1 MPLKFHAP
9 TCGFV
14 VDQEGLLRAGV
25 GLLFAMKMIRQL
37 GELPLDK
44 YERQGLLT
52 NADHA
57 QKAIIDAAT
66 ALGIDLGAQWGNELD
81 LRETG

>member
-1 MPLKFHAP
+1 MKFHAP
-9 TCGFV
+9 TGSFV
-14 VDQEGLLRAGV
+14 IDQEGLQRAAG
-25 GLLFAMKMIRQL
+25 GLLFAMKKIRQL

-44 YERQGLLT
+44 HERPVLLT

-81 LRETG
+81 LRDRN